1 MGDRILNVGLTGGI
15 GSGKSVVSQLLADCG
30 AIVIDSDVLARD
42 AVAPGSAELA
52 AVVAEFGDSVLAPD
66 GSLDRGALAAIVF
79 ADPARR
85 EALERI
91 IHPYVRTRSAQ
102 IAAAAPPG
110 SIVVHDVPLLAENQ
124 LQDMYDVVVVVDAP
138 AVSQVERLV
147 RIRGMAEADA
157 RSRIAA
163 QATREQRRAIAYHVI
178 DNSGTLDDLAGQVD
192 DLWARL
198 MALFHGPR

>member
-15 GSGKSVVSQLLADCG
+15 GSGKSVVSQVLADRG
-30 AIVIDSDVLARD
+30 AIVIDSDVLARE
-42 AVAPGSAELA
+42 AVVPGSSGLAE
-52 AVVAEFGDSVLAPD
+52 VVAEFGDSVLAPD
-66 GSLDRGALAAIVF
+66 GGLDRGALAAIVF

-91 IHPYVRTRSAQ
+91 VHPYVRTRSAQ

-110 SIVVHDVPLLAENQ
+110 SVVVHDVPLLVENR

-138 AVSQVERLV
+138 TEAQVERLV

-163 QATREQRRAIAYHVI
+163 QATREQRRAIADHVI
-178 DNSGTLDDLAGQVD
+178 DNCGTLDDLAAKVE

-198 MALFHGPR
+198 MARRGG